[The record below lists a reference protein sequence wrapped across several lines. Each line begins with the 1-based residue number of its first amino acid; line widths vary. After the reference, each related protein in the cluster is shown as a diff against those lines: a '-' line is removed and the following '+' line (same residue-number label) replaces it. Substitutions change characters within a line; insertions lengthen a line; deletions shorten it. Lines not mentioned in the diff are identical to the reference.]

1 MRKEKMRRNI
11 SGFTLV
17 ELLVVVVILGIL
29 LTIAIPNVVKA
40 RISANEAGARK
51 SLQTLRNADYMF
63 YEGDLDNDGLR
74 NFTDSIGDI
83 VTSGTLRCPAV
94 FAGTE
99 CTEVDALI
107 DGSFEE
113 MVSVSGTE
121 ADCLDPRAGYCIK
134 FDGTL
139 NSSPST
145 PPSIPGGGG
154 PNDPGFDF
162 IPPPDTTSVLDTD
175 FGWLASPVGVNKTGR
190 KDFATYADT
199 RAIHCVV
206 STGESGAR
214 GTFEARIT
222 SSVCY

>member
-1 MRKEKMRRNI
+1 MRRNI
-11 SGFTLV
+11 RGFTLV
-17 ELLVVVVILGIL
+17 ELLVVAVILGIL
-29 LTIAIPNVVKA
+29 VAIAIPNVLKA
-40 RISANEAGARK
+40 RISANEASARK
-51 SLQTLRNADYMF
+51 SMQTLRNAEYMF

-139 NSSPST
+139 SSST
-145 PPSIPGGGG
+145 PPPSIPGGGG

-162 IPPPDTTSVLDTD
+162 IPPQPDTTSVLDTD
-175 FGWLASPVGVNKTGR
+175 FGWLASPVSVNKTGR
-190 KDFATYADT
+190 KDFATYAAT

-214 GTFEARIT
+214 GTFEARTT